1 MIGNWHKTWTL
12 QAGQLFAVLL
22 VCIATAISAARAET
36 STDDL
41 FEALKTAPNE
51 QAARLIETEI
61 WEAWID
67 AAPTPELREQVESAM
82 RMRGEYN
89 YQGARE
95 VLDKVVAAAP
105 DYPEGWNQRAFILF
119 LQGDY
124 EASLKDIKKVLEL
137 EPRHFG
143 ALSGQAMIYIT
154 QGRAELAQ
162 KTLRDA
168 VNVHPYLKERALLIK
183 PKGMDL

>member
-1 MIGNWHKTWTL
+1 MIGKWHEISTVRLWRL
-12 QAGQLFAVLL
+12 LAVVVLGL
-22 VCIATAISAARAET
+22 ATITSSARADT

-41 FEALKTAPNE
+41 FEALKNAPNE
-51 QAARLIETEI
+51 KEARLIETEI

-67 AAPTPELREQVESAM
+67 AAPSPELREQVESAM

-95 VLDKVVAAAP
+95 VLDKVVAEAP

-124 EASLKDIKKVLEL
+124 EASLADIKKVLEL

-183 PKGMDL
+183 PKGVDL

>member
-1 MIGNWHKTWTL
+1 MIGKWQKHSTF
-12 QAGQLFAVLL
+12 QAGHLL
-22 VCIATAISAARAET
+22 AAFLLCLVAFTSAARTQT

-41 FEALKTAPNE
+41 FEALKNAPNE
-51 QAARLIETEI
+51 KEARLIETEI

-67 AAPTPELREQVESAM
+67 AAPTPDLREQVESAM

-95 VLDKVVAAAP
+95 VLDKVVAEAP

-183 PKGMDL
+183 PKGVDL

>member
-1 MIGNWHKTWTL
+1 MTGNWKTNMTL
-12 QAGQLFAVLL
+12 QARHLLAAFLLCLAAVT
-22 VCIATAISAARAET
+22 VSARADT

-41 FEALKTAPNE
+41 FEALKNAPNE
-51 QAARLIETEI
+51 TEARLIETEI
-61 WEAWID
+61 WEAWVD

-95 VLDKVVAAAP
+95 VLDKVVAEAP
-105 DYPEGWNQRAFILF
+105 EYPEGWNQRAFILF

-124 EASLKDIKKVLEL
+124 EASLSDIKRVLEL

-183 PKGMDL
+183 PKGVDL

>member
-1 MIGNWHKTWTL
+1 
-12 QAGQLFAVLL
+12 
-22 VCIATAISAARAET
+22 
-36 STDDL
+36 
-41 FEALKTAPNE
+41 
-51 QAARLIETEI
+51 
-61 WEAWID
+61 
-67 AAPTPELREQVESAM
+67 
-82 RMRGEYN
+82 MRGEYN

-95 VLDKVVAAAP
+95 VLDKVVAEAP

-124 EASLKDIKKVLEL
+124 EASLADIKRVLEL

-183 PKGMDL
+183 PKGVDL

>member
-1 MIGNWHKTWTL
+1 MIGKWLEISTL
-12 QAGQLFAVLL
+12 RAGQLFAVLL
-22 VCIATAISAARAET
+22 LCLAAVSGGVRADT
-36 STDDL
+36 SNDDL
-41 FEALKTAPNE
+41 FEALKNAPNE
-51 QAARLIETEI
+51 KEARLIETEI

-95 VLDKVVAAAP
+95 VLDKVVAEAP
-105 DYPEGWNQRAFILF
+105 EYPEGWNQRAFILF

-124 EASLKDIKKVLEL
+124 EASLADIKRVLEL

-183 PKGMDL
+183 PKGVDL

>member
-1 MIGNWHKTWTL
+1 MIGNRQKTSTF
-12 QAGQLFAVLL
+12 QARHLL
-22 VCIATAISAARAET
+22 AAFLLCLAAIASGVRAET

-41 FEALKTAPNE
+41 FEALKNAPNE
-51 QAARLIETEI
+51 KEARLIETEI

-67 AAPTPELREQVESAM
+67 AAPTPELREQVENAM

-95 VLDKVVAAAP
+95 VLDKVVAEAP

-124 EASLKDIKKVLEL
+124 EASLEDIKRVLEL

-183 PKGMDL
+183 PKGVDL

>member
-1 MIGNWHKTWTL
+1 MIGNWQTNLTF
-12 QAGQLFAVLL
+12 QARHLL
-22 VCIATAISAARAET
+22 AIFLLCLAAATSAARSDT
-36 STDDL
+36 SNDGL
-41 FEALKTAPNE
+41 FEALKNAPNE
-51 QAARLIETEI
+51 KEARLIETEI

-95 VLDKVVAAAP
+95 VLDKVVAEAP

-124 EASLKDIKKVLEL
+124 EASLADIKRVLEL

-183 PKGMDL
+183 PKGVDL